1 MVRTRGLGR
10 QAINALSITNSI
22 LPGRQSV
29 EELEKSHAETN
40 IIQHTTKPMV
50 TVEILSDLFN
60 AESTCLPETGT
71 EIQGC
76 VCVEEGWGCGGGGR
90 AYIHCLQHHPEYF
103 CIVTDSGVSHLKVS
117 FVQ

>member
-40 IIQHTTKPMV
+40 TIQHTTKPMV
-50 TVEILSDLFN
+50 TIEILSDLFN
-60 AESTCLPETGT
+60 AEFVFGEVTAGT
-71 EIQGC
+71 EICDMLGQSC
-76 VCVEEGWGCGGGGR
+76 QYYRKAED
-90 AYIHCLQHHPEYF
+90 PD
-103 CIVTDSGVSHLKVS
+103 T
-117 FVQ
+117 

>member
-40 IIQHTTKPMV
+40 TIQHTSKPMV
-50 TVEILSDLFN
+50 IVEILLDLFN
-60 AESTCLPETGT
+60 VESTCLSETGT

-76 VCVEEGWGCGGGGR
+76 VCVEEGWVLSL
-90 AYIHCLQHHPEYF
+90 IH
-103 CIVTDSGVSHLKVS
+103 I
-117 FVQ
+117 

>member
-1 MVRTRGLGR
+1 MTRTRGLGR

-29 EELEKSHAETN
+29 EELERSHAETN
-40 IIQHTTKPMV
+40 TIQHTTKPMV
-50 TVEILSDLFN
+50 TIEILSHLFN

-76 VCVEEGWGCGGGGR
+76 VCVEEGWGGGGGCGGGGWVGGYTYTVISTIQNTS
-90 AYIHCLQHHPEYF
+90 AL
-103 CIVTDSGVSHLKVS
+103 
-117 FVQ
+117 